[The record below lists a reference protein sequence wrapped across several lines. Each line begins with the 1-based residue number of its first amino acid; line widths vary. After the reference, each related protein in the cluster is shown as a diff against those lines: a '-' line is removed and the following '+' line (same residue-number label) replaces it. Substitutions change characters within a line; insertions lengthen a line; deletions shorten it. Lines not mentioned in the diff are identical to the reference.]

1 MKITPHKSLV
11 REIAPGVIVVGNNP
25 FAPTLRLD
33 ELSSKAQ
40 LNNEDVLVKPDLTNI
55 SGDSLDYKN
64 LRSIS
69 GLFETRPNV
78 KGLDVMLSGDLDS
91 QINDLIN
98 QDQNTISELNIASGI
113 LNETFENASGILND
127 KITYESQVRLTKD
140 DGLYQSIILSSGILN
155 DKIEEESLIRKFSDE
170 EINTEINTLKQNIDN
185 KINLSSGDL
194 RNSISEINGQLEIET
209 NSRAASDSNLNL
221 SISEV
226 SGQLR
231 SEINNLN
238 SEDSSLSLRID
249 EVSGRLNSES
259 QSREHSINS
268 LDLKVDNF
276 SGEVDSKIEDLEQ
289 NALGISYSEAA
300 DLAKKWAIILG

>member
-78 KGLDVMLSGDLDS
+78 KGLGVMLSGDLDS

-155 DKIEEESLIRKFSDE
+155 DKIEEESLIRKFNDE
-170 EINTEINTLKQNIDN
+170 EINTKIDTLNQNIDN
-185 KINLSSGDL
+185 KINLASGDL

-209 NSRAASDSNLNL
+209 NSRATVDSNLNL
-221 SISEV
+221 K
-226 SGQLR
+226 
-231 SEINNLN
+231 
-238 SEDSSLSLRID
+238 ID
-249 EVSGRLNSES
+249 EISGRLNSES
-259 QSREHSINS
+259 QSREYSINS

>member
-78 KGLDVMLSGDLDS
+78 KGLGVMLSGDLDS

-98 QDQNTISELNIASGI
+98 QDQNTISELNIASGV

-127 KITYESQVRLTKD
+127 KIQFK
-140 DGLYQSIILSSGILN
+140 
-155 DKIEEESLIRKFSDE
+155 
-170 EINTEINTLKQNIDN
+170 
-185 KINLSSGDL
+185 
-194 RNSISEINGQLEIET
+194 
-209 NSRAASDSNLNL
+209 
-221 SISEV
+221 
-226 SGQLR
+226 
-231 SEINNLN
+231 
-238 SEDSSLSLRID
+238 
-249 EVSGRLNSES
+249 
-259 QSREHSINS
+259 
-268 LDLKVDNF
+268 
-276 SGEVDSKIEDLEQ
+276 
-289 NALGISYSEAA
+289 
-300 DLAKKWAIILG
+300 

>member
-155 DKIEEESLIRKFSDE
+155 DKIEEESLIRKFNDE
-170 EINTEINTLKQNIDN
+170 EINTKIDTLNQNIDN
-185 KINLSSGDL
+185 KINLASGDL

-209 NSRAASDSNLNL
+209 NSRATVDSNLNL
-221 SISEV
+221 K
-226 SGQLR
+226 
-231 SEINNLN
+231 
-238 SEDSSLSLRID
+238 ID
-249 EVSGRLNSES
+249 EISGRLNSES
-259 QSREHSINS
+259 QSREYSINS

>member
-98 QDQNTISELNIASGI
+98 QDQNTISELNIASGV

-155 DKIEEESLIRKFSDE
+155 DKIEEESLIRKFNDE
-170 EINTEINTLKQNIDN
+170 EINTKIDTLNQNIDN
-185 KINLSSGDL
+185 KINLASGDL

-209 NSRAASDSNLNL
+209 NSRATVDSNLNL
-221 SISEV
+221 K
-226 SGQLR
+226 
-231 SEINNLN
+231 
-238 SEDSSLSLRID
+238 ID
-249 EVSGRLNSES
+249 EISGRLNSES
-259 QSREHSINS
+259 QSREYSINS